1 MHGLW
6 RTREE
11 EVLIDKYT
19 GGGPWWTCLVA
30 KVVLPGSDDV
40 AEGFK
45 EILSSAQSFIRLA
58 GAGLNKYLQH
68 PATQAQAS
76 EDLLG

>member
-1 MHGLW
+1 M
-6 RTREE
+6 
-11 EVLIDKYT
+11 
-19 GGGPWWTCLVA
+19 VA